1 MSACSA
7 GSSAVGDFLE
17 FMVHTVAVET
27 LSGGGPMGDTY
38 DAPVGVPC
46 MVDEKRRYVRDSGG
60 AEVVSE
66 ATLWVDDVTFYDV
79 FTPGSIVTHR
89 GRISTV
95 IGRSH
100 ADSGPLELPDHL
112 EINLQ

>member
-1 MSACSA
+1 MSELA
-7 GSSAVGDFLE
+7 E

-27 LSGGGPMGDTY
+27 MSGGGATGDTY
-38 DAPVGVPC
+38 EPPAGVPC
-46 MVDEKRRYVRDSGG
+46 MVDEKRRYIRDAAGNQT
-60 AEVVSE
+60 VSE
-66 ATLWVDDVTFYDV
+66 TTLWVVDVTAYPLFE
-79 FTPGSIVTHR
+79 PGSIVTYR
-89 GRISTV
+89 DKITTV